1 MIVLKPVKAN
11 NTSLPQL
18 KAVKEKIQSSL
29 LNQELNIK
37 HKYIR

>member
-18 KAVKEKIQSSL
+18 KAVKEKTQNSL